1 MNWLRRL
8 FPRRPTKPDAITPG
22 MVRIRGRGRPYLTGY
37 DCEIEVQQR
46 DGCWLKLRGLT
57 AVDIQLRPDQ
67 IALAEITVELVCID
81 VMVAGERVILT
92 GDAPV
97 GQ

>member
-1 MNWLRRL
+1 M
-8 FPRRPTKPDAITPG
+8 
-22 MVRIRGRGRPYLTGY
+22 
-37 DCEIEVQQR
+37 
-46 DGCWLKLRGLT
+46 KLRGLT
-57 AVDIQLRPDQ
+57 GVDIQLRPDQ
-67 IALAEITVELVCID
+67 IALAEITVELVYID